1 MVNDLGSIGLGAIA
15 RVKDWL
21 ISASVDS
28 LPEYTQ
34 SSRVEPIV
42 VIDADVM
49 HWDGLSELQQSILAI
64 FTGYYLQAVAISTRV
79 GHVQVMHRLDKL
91 NPQRSILA
99 NLDGASWSIES
110 FKNGLP
116 FPKYKLG
123 MEEAETVDFTEVPV
137 EQETVFLTEE
147 TEERLEEAKSLGEE
161 VVINDTPENE
171 TLIVVGTPIEG
182 ERGVEPALESDRE
195 DGMKPYAISVPRESL
210 SVLKEAANLSV
221 GNMINVEIQDG
232 NQKAIVPINIRL
244 MTTFTDSSSMAHI
257 LSIGNKDISVKERY
271 HAWRADRLEFIK
283 DIVFCNDLIEA
294 HRANLLRDKDGVL
307 SNIIARRNKNKL
319 TTLLSG
325 RPSVAT
331 ASNIA
336 IISTT
341 TRDRIELEINQ
352 SLDSPKVRQ
361 KLFKETSL
369 MLLVVVDQATDR
381 VEIFHRGIAQ
391 PTELSLRDMKSSNKG
406 SGPNVSEI
414 LKAYQLGA
422 APVL

>member
-1 MVNDLGSIGLGAIA
+1 MLNDLGTIGLGAIA

-49 HWDGLSELQQSILAI
+49 QWDGLMDLQQSLLAI

-79 GHVQVMHRLDKL
+79 GHIQVMHRLDKL
-91 NPQRSILA
+91 NPNRSVLA
-99 NLDGASWSIES
+99 NMEGPIWSLES
-110 FKNGLP
+110 FKHGLP
-116 FPKYKLG
+116 FPKSRVG
-123 MEEAETVDFTEVPV
+123 MEEVSDVDFTEEPV

-147 TEERLEEAKSLGEE
+147 TEQRVAESQAAGEAVRFDDTGADQTVILVGEP
-161 VVINDTPENE
+161 VN
-171 TLIVVGTPIEG
+171 
-182 ERGVEPALESDRE
+182 GVEPALEADGSDDKKSSYSMSIPKE
-195 DGMKPYAISVPRESL
+195 SISA
-210 SVLKEAANLSV
+210 LKEAANLSV
-221 GNMINVEIQDG
+221 GNLIKVDIQDG
-232 NQKAIVPINIRL
+232 NQTVSIPINIRL
-244 MTTFTDSSSMAHI
+244 MTTFTDSNSMVHI

-307 SNIIARRNKNKL
+307 SNMLANRNKNKL

-336 IISTT
+336 VISTL
-341 TRDRIELEINQ
+341 TRDKIELELNQ
-352 SLDSPKVRQ
+352 SIDSPKVRQ

-369 MLLVVVDQATDR
+369 MLLAVVDQSTDR
-381 VEIFHRGIAQ
+381 IEIFHRGIAH
-391 PTELSLRDMKSSNKG
+391 PTELSLAGIKSSNNK
-406 SGPNVSEI
+406 GPNVSEI